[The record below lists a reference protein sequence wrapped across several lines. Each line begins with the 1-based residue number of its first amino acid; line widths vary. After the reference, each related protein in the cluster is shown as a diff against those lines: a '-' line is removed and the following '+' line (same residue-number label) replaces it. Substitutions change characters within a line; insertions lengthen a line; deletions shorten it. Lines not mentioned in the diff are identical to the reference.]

1 MILIKNAKIITVNS
15 RKEILENTDIL
26 VKDGIIVEIAPNI
39 ECLEAKI
46 IDASDKVVL
55 PGFIQTHVHLC
66 QTLFR
71 GMAERMEL
79 LNWLRDKI
87 WPLEALN
94 NEESLYYSSLLGLGE
109 LISGGT
115 TTILDMGS
123 VKNCDSIFEALKQSG
138 IRAFC
143 GKAMMDA
150 GDFVPENLL
159 ENTDES
165 FAESVR
171 LYEKYHNCV
180 NGRIK
185 YAFAPRFVLSVSD
198 RLFSLIKDF
207 SQMHNV
213 LIHTHAYENKNEGVE
228 VQNLKG
234 LREFEHFEKLGILS
248 ERFLA
253 AHCVWINDHD
263 KELIKRYGV
272 KILHCPSSNF
282 KLGSGMLNI
291 MSLIKD
297 GISVSIGSDG
307 APCNNSL
314 DMLKELR
321 TTALLQSVLNSPAEA
336 DAYRFIEIAT
346 IEGAKALGIDNETG
360 SIEKGKKADIIFIKL
375 NDRFGSWHLPNAD
388 LASRIVF
395 GSESSDVSDVI
406 IDGNL
411 VMEDRQIK
419 KFDEKDV
426 LFHCGRVSSRFAD
439 F

>member
-15 RKEILENTDIL
+15 EKEILENTDIL
-26 VKDGIIVEIAPNI
+26 VKDGIITEIAPNI
-39 ECLEAKI
+39 ECTEAKI
-46 IDASDKVVL
+46 LDASNKVVL
-55 PGFIQTHVHLC
+55 PGFIQTHIHLC

-71 GMAERMEL
+71 GMAEKKEL

-87 WPLEALN
+87 WPLEAMH

-123 VKNCDSIFEALKQSG
+123 VKGCDSIFEAVKQSG

-143 GKAMMDA
+143 GKAMMDT

-165 FAESVR
+165 FQESIR
-171 LYEKYHNCV
+171 LYEKYHNCE

-198 RLFSLIKDF
+198 ELFSLVGVF
-207 SQMHNV
+207 SESRKV
-213 LIHTHAYENKNEGVE
+213 LIHTHAYENGNEGQE
-228 VQNLKG
+228 VQKLKG
-234 LREFEHFEKLGILS
+234 SREFEHFEKLGILS
-248 ERFLA
+248 ERLLA
-253 AHCVWINDHD
+253 AHCIWINDHD
-263 KELIKRYGV
+263 RELIKKYGV
-272 KILHCPSSNF
+272 KVLHCPSSNF

-336 DAYRFIEIAT
+336 DAHKFIELAT
-346 IEGAKALGIDNETG
+346 IEGARALGIDKETG
-360 SIEKGKKADIIFIKL
+360 SIEIGKKADIILVSL
-375 NDRFGSWHLPNAD
+375 NERFGSWHLSNAD
-388 LASRIVF
+388 LPSRIVF
-395 GSESSDVSDVI
+395 AAASSDVSDVI

-411 VMEDRQIK
+411 VMENKNLKTI
-419 KFDEKDV
+419 DEKDV